1 MVLKYY
7 LHGCVSLLAFACPA
21 YLCVCVCVC
30 IISNQSASKK
40 PHVSDLS
47 KLDAMLHTQQF
58 PSRTTSGTKVPRF
71 DIRRSIII
79 SCTSKVVFSQRNKT
93 TKRAVGVEV
102 GCDREGGGGWT
113 KFEKGGE

>member
-79 SCTSKVVFSQRNKT
+79 SCTSKVVRSPIQPKKQDNK
-93 TKRAVGVEV
+93 KSS
-102 GCDREGGGGWT
+102 GGGGWMRQGRGRGVD
-113 KFEKGGE
+113 KI